1 MCISNWYCP
10 LHVIVEIS
18 DSLHNTSHNNN
29 IEFPGQVLDYYSTV
43 HVKCNINH
51 FNSIIQYDSRV
62 LFKAIVVVRL
72 LIYE

>member
-43 HVKCNINH
+43 H
-51 FNSIIQYDSRV
+51 FNSSIQYDSRV
-62 LFKAIVVVRL
+62 LFKAIIVVRL